1 MEGRIGIPTAAH
13 AGQALEEIYRVALRA
28 ERAAWDV
35 LQRAPAEGGEAERL
49 DAWRE
54 AVAWADAAR
63 DAYLAARP
71 DPQAQNAWMLEA
83 IRRPRASHARV
94 KAA

>member
-1 MEGRIGIPTAAH
+1 MEGRIGTPAAAAD
-13 AGQALEEIYRVALRA
+13 AGHALEEIYRVALRA
-28 ERAAWDV
+28 ERAAWEV
-35 LQRAPAEGGEAERL
+35 LQRAPEDDCEAERL

-71 DPQAQNAWMLEA
+71 DPQIYSAWMDG
-83 IRRPRASHARV
+83 IRRTRVLRAAV
-94 KAA
+94 PD